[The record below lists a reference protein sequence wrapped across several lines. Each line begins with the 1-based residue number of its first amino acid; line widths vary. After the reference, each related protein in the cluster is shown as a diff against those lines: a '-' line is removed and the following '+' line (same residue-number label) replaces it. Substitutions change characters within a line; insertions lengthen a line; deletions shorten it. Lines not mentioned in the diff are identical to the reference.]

1 VGAGG
6 LGCLRSKSL
15 RLPSRRRRCTS
26 SLAAAPSAMRKRG
39 ESPQGRY
46 PRIEPV
52 SFLGNPV
59 SRRGT
64 RALAFSEAPRI
75 SCRAK
80 VDKQKPVLISRGLH
94 PIPLCFAIERVA
106 ARLGNTPPI
115 CRQCQRRAPLGAPP
129 LDRVGPARSSRIE
142 PVGRAGSS
150 VKTSSRRGNSRSS
163 MRVRQPRK

>member
-1 VGAGG
+1 MLFKFASCSDLTSPPNTEAQKRVLICACLCGARTGG
-6 LGCLRSKSL
+6 RRRVRVLAVESL

-26 SLAAAPSAMRKRG
+26 SLAAAPSGMRKRG

-94 PIPLCFAIERVA
+94 PIQAVNMER
-106 ARLGNTPPI
+106 REEQSDE
-115 CRQCQRRAPLGAPP
+115 C
-129 LDRVGPARSSRIE
+129 
-142 PVGRAGSS
+142 
-150 VKTSSRRGNSRSS
+150 
-163 MRVRQPRK
+163 